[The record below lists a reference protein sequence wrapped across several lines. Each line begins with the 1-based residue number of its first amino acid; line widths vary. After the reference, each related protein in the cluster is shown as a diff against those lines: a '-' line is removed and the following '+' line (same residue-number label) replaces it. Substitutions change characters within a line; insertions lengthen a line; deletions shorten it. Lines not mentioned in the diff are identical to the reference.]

1 MALSSVDSVV
11 YRLNN
16 WLMLIESFNYFHT
29 SPFYMKSMLPIYA
42 HT

>member
-11 YRLNN
+11 HRLNN
-16 WLMLIESFNYFHT
+16 WLMLIESFNYFHA

-42 HT
+42 YT

>member
-11 YRLNN
+11 HRLNN

-42 HT
+42 YT